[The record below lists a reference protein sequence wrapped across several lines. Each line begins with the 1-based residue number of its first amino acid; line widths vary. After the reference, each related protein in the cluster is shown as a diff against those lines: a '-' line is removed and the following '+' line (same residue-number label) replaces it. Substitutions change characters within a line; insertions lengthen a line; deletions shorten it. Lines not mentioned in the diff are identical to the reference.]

1 MEGLEIYDFLRLV
14 FITFI
19 ISLIVITIIL
29 LVQKKRSNLVNGF
42 TVSITT
48 SIISII
54 VSGINLI
61 IIGYIA
67 DELNLGGDVIS
78 SYLFLIILGLSIF
91 NLFIYFKN
99 KNRIISD

>member
-19 ISLIVITIIL
+19 ISLIVIL
-29 LVQKKRSNLVNGF
+29 LIQKKRSNLVNGF
-42 TVSITT
+42 TVSIT

-99 KNRIISD
+99 KNSIISD

>member
-19 ISLIVITIIL
+19 ISLIVIL
-29 LVQKKRSNLVNGF
+29 LIQKKRSNLVNGF
-42 TVSITT
+42 TVSIT

-99 KNRIISD
+99 KNSTISD